1 MEEQTTQQKSEEK
14 EDKIQD
20 ENSNTVRNL
29 QFSSKNSVM
38 ISRDFMG

>member
-20 ENSNTVRNL
+20 ENSNTKEHTVRNL
-29 QFSSKNSVM
+29 HFLSKNSTL
-38 ISRDFMG
+38 IS